1 MPDSSQVLLLFSGGL
16 DSTALAALLRP
27 KVLLY
32 VDYGQRPAEA
42 ERTAATNIAAALDLP
57 LTTVALGIGE
67 FGSGLLHDE
76 ESAALA
82 TAPSPE
88 WWPYRNQFL
97 GTAGAAIA
105 LQHECSTVALG
116 TVKSDGARHLDGTLD
131 FYEKL
136 DALVSAQEGGI
147 NVVAPG
153 IDKTTEELLVSAG
166 LDESVLGWTISC
178 HRSNLPCGN
187 CPGCWKR
194 QRVLASLSIPGY
206 TWSAVGD

>member
-1 MPDSSQVLLLFSGGL
+1 MVLLFSGGL

-27 KVLLY
+27 RILLY

-42 ERTAATNIAAALDLP
+42 ERAAATNIAEALGLS
-57 LTTVALGIGE
+57 LTKATLGIGE

-76 ESAALA
+76 ASAGLP

-116 TVKSDGARHLDGTLD
+116 TVKSDGERHLDGTLD
-131 FYEKL
+131 FYEKF
-136 DALVSAQEGGI
+136 DALVSAQEGAI

-153 IDKTTEELLVSAG
+153 INRTTQELLVSAG
-166 LDESVLGWTISC
+166 LDESILGWTTSC

-206 TWSAVGD
+206 TWNDLEER